1 MKKRSIVLMTVLI
14 IAAVLA
20 VVLFW
25 PQDDLKHLKKTEEV
39 PQETEAAM
47 EIVNHFVE
55 AAAKNDL
62 KTVASYLYV
71 RDHIVIALVRVIT
84 IAVAG
89 VQEHCIF

>member
-1 MKKRSIVLMTVLI
+1 MKKRSIVLVIALI

-20 VVLFW
+20 LVVFW

-62 KTVASYLYV
+62 KC
-71 RDHIVIALVRVIT
+71 IV
-84 IAVAG
+84 
-89 VQEHCIF
+89 